1 MNYPSITEIARGS
14 GNSSISSIIEVLN
27 ESNEALQDIPW
38 IPCNS
43 GQTHITTIRT
53 GLPTPSWR
61 MLNAGVP
68 KDGSTR
74 KQIKASCGMLEAYS
88 EIDAKEVEL
97 AKVGTNGQEGAANFL
112 AQENAA
118 WIEGFG
124 QEASRVMFYGDTS
137 KPQEPVG
144 FVNYYDKCNGT
155 DKTKSSFN
163 CISGGGAGPDNT
175 SVWFITWGPTT
186 IHGIY
191 PKASTAGFKEQFL
204 GEHTVKDPDG
214 NQFQALRTHY
224 TWDMGFCVRD
234 WRAAVR
240 ICNID
245 MSNLANAVNAESDP
259 AADLLKLFT
268 KAYYKLQYRKYSGQ
282 TTGRTVIYA
291 RPEILEA
298 LDNQTLAKVGGAHG
312 FLSYSDVQGRQ
323 VLNFRGIPIR
333 VQESLLDNETAVPS
347 AS

>member
-14 GNSSISSIIEVLN
+14 GNASISTIIEVLN
-27 ESNEALQDIPW
+27 QSNEALQDIPW
-38 IPCNS
+38 IACNS

-53 GLPTPSWR
+53 GLPKPSWR

-74 KQIKASCGMLEAYS
+74 AQIKASCGMLEAYS
-88 EIDAKEVEL
+88 EIDKKEVEL
-97 AKVGTNGQEGAANFL
+97 AKKGTNGQEGAANFL

-124 QEASRVMFYGDTS
+124 QEASRVMFYGDVS

-144 FVNYYDKCNGT
+144 FCNYYNKYGNDRS
-155 DKTKSSFN
+155 KSSFN
-163 CISGGGAGPDNT
+163 VIDGGGRSTGVSADNT
-175 SVWFITWGPTT
+175 SVWFVTWGPTT

-191 PKASTAGFKEQFL
+191 PAASTAGFKEEYL

-224 TWDMGFCVRD
+224 QWDMGFCVRD

-240 ICNID
+240 IANLD
-245 MSNLANAVNAESDP
+245 MSNLEANSS
-259 AADLLKLFT
+259 AADLLALFT
-268 KAYYKLQYRKYSGQ
+268 KAYYKLQWRKYSGQ
-282 TTGRTVIYA
+282 NTGRTAIYC
-291 RPEILEA
+291 RPEILEY
-298 LDNQTLAKVGGAHG
+298 LDNQTRTKSNLQLTYA
-312 FLSYSDVQGRQ
+312 DIQGKP

-333 VQESLLDNETAVPS
+333 VQESILATEDALPADA
-347 AS
+347 